1 MSAASGRGPLY
12 PIRFG
17 SPLAPS
23 ARKAASARTG
33 AVIHDWRNGRATDF
47 SQLNVLVVDEDPLH
61 RMLIRSA
68 LDFLGVGRITETGD
82 GHSGLNML
90 EQSECVFDIVISD
103 LKKTAMDDIE
113 FMRRAPRDKMASLI
127 LVSGRG
133 LAVLVPAAAVC
144 RGYGINVRGVLA
156 KPLALPQLKLLLSR

>member
-12 PIRFG
+12 PIRLG
-17 SPLAPS
+17 NPLAPS
-23 ARKAASARTG
+23 AHKPSPRRPG
-33 AVIHDWRNGRATDF
+33 AVVHDWRDGRATDF
-47 SQLNVLVVDEDPLH
+47 SQLNILVVDEDPLH
-61 RMLIRSA
+61 RMLMRSA
-68 LDFLGVGRITETGD
+68 LDFLGVGRITETSD
-82 GHSGLNML
+82 GHAGLSML
-90 EQSECVFDIVISD
+90 EHSERVFDIVISD